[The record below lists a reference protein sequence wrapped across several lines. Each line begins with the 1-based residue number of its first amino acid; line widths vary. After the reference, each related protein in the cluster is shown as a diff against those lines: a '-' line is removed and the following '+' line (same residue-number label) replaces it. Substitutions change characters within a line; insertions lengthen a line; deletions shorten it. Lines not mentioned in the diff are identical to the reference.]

1 VVGKVDLLV
10 LDVPCSNTGVVA
22 RRPEAKYRFN
32 RARMDSVTRVQRQ
45 IVEEHRLFLATGA
58 SVLYSTCSLE
68 PPENLAQA
76 EWAAGRLGCRV
87 ARTENR
93 EPRGMPG
100 DPDSRYADG
109 GFGALISPA

>member
-1 VVGKVDLLV
+1 
-10 LDVPCSNTGVVA
+10 
-22 RRPEAKYRFN
+22 
-32 RARMDSVTRVQRQ
+32 
-45 IVEEHRLFLATGA
+45 
-58 SVLYSTCSLE
+58 
-68 PPENLAQA
+68 
-76 EWAAGRLGCRV
+76 V